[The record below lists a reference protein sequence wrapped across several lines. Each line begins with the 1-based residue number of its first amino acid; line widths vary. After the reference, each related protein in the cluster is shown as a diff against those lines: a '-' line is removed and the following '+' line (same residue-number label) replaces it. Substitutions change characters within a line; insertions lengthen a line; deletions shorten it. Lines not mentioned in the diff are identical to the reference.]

1 MSTIWKKWGYLT
13 WAEGTGKFRSAFQRA
28 VRKKGK
34 RGYKI
39 PKFEL
44 EEIEDFYTYFVQL
57 MGISEELF
65 WNSEWSFLLNILENK
80 IAVDNWM
87 AYERKRQ

>member
-1 MSTIWKKWGYLT
+1 
-13 WAEGTGKFRSAFQRA
+13 
-28 VRKKGK
+28 
-34 RGYKI
+34 
-39 PKFEL
+39 
-44 EEIEDFYTYFVQL
+44 

-87 AYERKRQ
+87 AYEREKAVEGK